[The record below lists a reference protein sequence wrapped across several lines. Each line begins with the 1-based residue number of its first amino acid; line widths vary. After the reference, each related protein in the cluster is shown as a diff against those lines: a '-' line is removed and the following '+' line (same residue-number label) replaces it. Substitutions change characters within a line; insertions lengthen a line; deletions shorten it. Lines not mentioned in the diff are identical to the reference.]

1 MPINETYFPAL
12 MQILDQDPSAAERLG
27 LQCPICMELM
37 TIDTTDDFSGLNSHN
52 AYVLPCKHIV
62 GLSCIATLIVHN
74 GETGTAHRC
83 PTCRADLFHS
93 GCQHPNIRGT
103 IIRLSQACRAAV
115 NISVL
120 NSNRIDEFCV
130 DCYVE
135 YITQRLTNIAIDEFD
150 FSNLVTGRR
159 AVQLTYK
166 IGGIVFTSLSFPRNA
181 TTIMELPILPNLRN
195 ATERARE
202 YLAKL
207 LGVPADKTAEL
218 EFCLTLI
225 EINPVHGPD
234 LLNELLFRGQREYMQ
249 DAAVALQRPGVTR
262 EFIANDSMLGFCRMM
277 TFQQEINAQMRS
289 QITRIRR

>member
-12 MQILDQDPSAAERLG
+12 MQLLDQDPSAAERLG

-37 TIDTTDDFSGLNSHN
+37 TIDTTGDFSGPNSHN
-52 AYVLPCKHIV
+52 AYVLACKHIV
-62 GLSCIATLIVHN
+62 GLSCAVTLIVHN
-74 GETGTAHRC
+74 GQTGTAHRC

-115 NISVL
+115 NTRVL
-120 NSNRIDEFCV
+120 NNSRIDEFCA
-130 DCYVE
+130 DCYVR
-135 YITQRLTNIAIDEFD
+135 YITHRLIQIAIDEFD

-159 AVQLTYK
+159 AVQLAYK
-166 IGGIVFTSLSFPRNA
+166 IGRTVFKSGSFPRNV
-181 TTIMELPILPNLRN
+181 TTIMELPILSNLRN

-207 LGVPADKTAEL
+207 LGVSADKTAEL

-234 LLNELLFRGQREYMQ
+234 PLNELLFRGQREYIQ
-249 DAAVALQRPGVTR
+249 DAAALLQRPGVTR
-262 EFIANDSMLGFCRMM
+262 ESIANDSMLGFCRMM

-289 QITRIRR
+289 VAVRVHV